1 MGKRLENKDIS
12 VARVLTG
19 LLTNGLK
26 TSANSASCAFVYQ
39 PKEPAGIEKF
49 KKRER
54 V

>member
-1 MGKRLENKDIS
+1 MDRRSNNKAIS

-19 LLTNGLK
+19 LLTNELK

-54 V
+54 I

>member
-12 VARVLTG
+12 VARVLT
-19 LLTNGLK
+19 NELK